1 MFTKN
6 SEKFLHEILF
16 RGRRESG
23 LGKYFSMIIISNQ
36 HNEEKAN
43 EDLRDE
49 KNEKS
54 ENEFS
59 SIDSLGITNLFT
71 ELLFS
76 LHRFEFAFWVDL
88 QSISLRDYH
97 LMSSLMSIS
106 IKFFSFH
113 KKAFLAFNVHFFEC
127 EAKKFADGIS
137 WWCLFIMFNE
147 LQKRNSADF
156 YFIFESHFSLSAA
169 LFPFREFPWALNSN
183 MITST
188 RHDLG

>member
-1 MFTKN
+1 MK
-6 SEKFLHEILF
+6 
-16 RGRRESG
+16 
-23 LGKYFSMIIISNQ
+23 
-36 HNEEKAN
+36 
-43 EDLRDE
+43 

-97 LMSSLMSIS
+97 LMSSLMSIG
-106 IKFFSFH
+106 IKFLSFH
-113 KKAFLAFNVHFFEC
+113 KKLSWLLMFIFFEC

-137 WWCLFIMFNE
+137 WWCLSSCLMNCKNE
-147 LQKRNSADF
+147 IQQISTLFSNR
-156 YFIFESHFSLSAA
+156 IFHSPQRFSLSGN
-169 LFPFREFPWALNSN
+169 FREHSIPTW
-183 MITST
+183 
-188 RHDLG
+188 